1 MALLKNILT
10 KSLKF
15 SILNQITIPATSS
28 QIRQNSTDHQTRI
41 TGQREAAIAT
51 RRKTLRHFRQ
61 EDITQFAV
69 KKIERLPT
77 YSLNGRWPPNEQQ
90 LIQTAEWL
98 HKNIP
103 VRVAHIIYRFRRLPF
118 EIGCNEHIQEAHEQY
133 IKSFNRLRE
142 IQTIRERTERETWK
156 NVLELTELLDTL
168 LLDHQKVLPLL
179 VTGFRETAKKFDK
192 NSIMSKADIEVVSA
206 ETREHPHQKSQRFLD
221 TILKER
227 LCIRLLCDHHVK
239 VLKRYQKEQAEGE
252 SNSKNSENG
261 KNGKNGKN
269 GQNGKNGKNGENG
282 QNNQNHQ
289 SNNQTWTP
297 NGQKIKKKINTS
309 AFSTDSSTPANSSNK
324 FTPN

>member
-1 MALLKNILT
+1 MSLLKNLLT
-10 KSLKF
+10 KANYQN
-15 SILNQITIPATSS
+15 SIRKQIVAVTQA
-28 QIRQNSTDHQTRI
+28 QNSTDHPTRI
-41 TGQREAAIAT
+41 SGQREAAIAT

-61 EDITQFAV
+61 EDVTQFAV

-77 YSLNGRWPPNEQQ
+77 YALNGRWPPNEQQ

-192 NSIMSKADIEVVSA
+192 NSIMSKADVEVVSA

-227 LCIRLLCDHHVK
+227 LCIRLL
-239 VLKRYQKEQAEGE
+239 
-252 SNSKNSENG
+252 
-261 KNGKNGKN
+261 
-269 GQNGKNGKNGENG
+269 
-282 QNNQNHQ
+282 
-289 SNNQTWTP
+289 
-297 NGQKIKKKINTS
+297 
-309 AFSTDSSTPANSSNK
+309 
-324 FTPN
+324 